1 MLRRVLCVCAYDR
14 ERNFMADIFD
24 LFRKISS
31 ESASAQGPVTHL
43 IVGLGNPGDKYF
55 HTRHNAGF
63 LTMDYV
69 EQKMGIR
76 INTSKFHALTGEGM
90 LCGKHVMLLK
100 PQTFMN
106 SSGEA
111 VREAANFY
119 RIAPEQII
127 VVSDDINLEVGRLRV
142 REKGSDG
149 GQRGLRSIIEQIGSD
164 QFARVK
170 IGVGKK
176 PHPDMELADW
186 VLSEFRKEEQPALF
200 AAIETAYTGICRLL
214 EGDADG
220 AKQVCNGFSYTPAK

>member
-1 MLRRVLCVCAYDR
+1 
-14 ERNFMADIFD
+14 MADIFD

-31 ESASAQGPVTHL
+31 ENTTAQGAVTHL
-43 IVGLGNPGDKYF
+43 IVGLGNPGDSYF

-63 LTMDYV
+63 LTLDYV

-76 INTSKFHALTGEGM
+76 INNAKFHALVGDGT

-100 PQTFMN
+100 PQTYMN

-119 RIAPEQII
+119 HIPPENII
-127 VVSDDINLEVGRLRV
+127 VVSDDINLDVGRLRV

-149 GQRGLRSIIEQIGSD
+149 GQRGLRSIIEQLGSD
-164 QFARVK
+164 NFPRVK

-176 PHPDMELADW
+176 SHPDMELADW
-186 VLSEFRKEEQPALF
+186 VLSEFRKEEQNALF
-200 AAIETAYTGICRLL
+200 AAIETAYAGIVKLL
-214 EGDADG
+214 GDDANG
-220 AKQVCNGFSYTPAK
+220 AKQICNGFSYTASAK